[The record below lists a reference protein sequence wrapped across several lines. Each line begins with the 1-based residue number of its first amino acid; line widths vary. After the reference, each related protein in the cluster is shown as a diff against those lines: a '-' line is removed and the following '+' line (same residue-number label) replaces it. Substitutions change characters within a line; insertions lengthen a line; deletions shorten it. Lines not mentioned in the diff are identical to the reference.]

1 MQFLPA
7 RAGAIPWQAD
17 LQLPAHDSRFLDAS
31 RASLQR
37 QARPYQPRR
46 PHLVAQR
53 IAPAE
58 SVALYSVGLLLIDGR
73 PLGCV
78 NVSQGGV
85 LPIST
90 AVIELAAGNHQMVAW
105 TLVAHVFGFV
115 LWIAGLLA
123 TTVIL
128 AQHSQETSTEARRT
142 LARIGRICMRGLAD
156 PGAFLTLLAGV
167 ILITTNRTY
176 YLHARWLH
184 IKLVFVAVLIVLHG
198 LVAIRNKSMLSGG
211 TNFPSTHAKIL
222 FVAILL
228 VFLLILISTL
238 PGEVFL
244 T

>member
-1 MQFLPA
+1 
-7 RAGAIPWQAD
+7 
-17 LQLPAHDSRFLDAS
+17 
-31 RASLQR
+31 
-37 QARPYQPRR
+37 
-46 PHLVAQR
+46 
-53 IAPAE
+53 
-58 SVALYSVGLLLIDGR
+58 
-73 PLGCV
+73 V

-90 AVIELAAGNHQMVAW
+90 AVVELAAGNHQMVAW
-105 TLVAHVFGFV
+105 TLVGHVLGFV

-123 TTVIL
+123 TTLIL
-128 AQHSQETSTEARRT
+128 AQHCQETSAETRRS
-142 LARIGRICMRGLAD
+142 LARLGRICMRGLAD
-156 PGAFLTLLAGV
+156 PGALLALSGGV
-167 ILITTNRTY
+167 ILITTNQSY

-198 LVAIRNKSMLSGG
+198 LVAIRNKSMISGS
-211 TNFPSTHAKIL
+211 TNFPPTHAKIL